1 MWLQYWRASRSCASL
16 VDNRLSLQH
25 LFRHNAGDVP
35 WQQYEHARYAVRRRV
50 LRALLRAIG
59 FTLLAKLDS
68 VEGLENVP
76 RRGPALL
83 LINHIAFIDPIVVM
97 HVVPRQIV
105 PMAKIEVY
113 DYPLVGILPRLW
125 GVIPVRRGEVDRR
138 ALRMAMQVLHAGE
151 LVLIAPEGTR
161 SPALQRAK
169 EGIAFIAARTGVPI
183 VPVAL
188 EGTEGFPALRGM
200 SRWRRPG
207 AQVRFGKPFRF
218 KEVPGGRP
226 NRAQL
231 RQMTDEAMCV
241 LARMLPPHRRGV
253 YADADSRTLETI
265 TFE

>member
-200 SRWRRPG
+200 SRWRSPG